1 MAQWQDITRQLREQ
15 AAKVPKLL
23 WAAVGVIGISLA
35 VVVWLE
41 SSGPSYAVLSEGLSP
56 ADGGKVIA
64 QLQKL
69 GIPYQ
74 LQAAGN
80 VILVP
85 APQLAQARLQL
96 GAAQIPGTSSQTA
109 WNQLENAPMT
119 ASDLAQSTMAT
130 QALETSLEQSIEAM
144 NGVRDA
150 QVFLA
155 LPPETPFL
163 ADQPHPSASVVLD
176 GNQAQ
181 VSAQAQAIASLVAGA
196 VPGLSAAN
204 VTVVTTSGVTVY
216 PISGSMNTGR
226 QFATIEQI
234 ETSTAARVAGLLAPI
249 VGSGNFR
256 TDVSADLDFTQTSIR
271 QISYGPTHLVER
283 SNSTQSSQTGNDTG
297 AIGIPGALSNE
308 PPPATTAG
316 TPPASPP
323 AASST
328 TPPTTGTA
336 TPDKTSTSGTSQ
348 TAPAGPSRTASSL
361 EQSFVTDQTDSSIE
375 KPDWAVKSVAI
386 SVVVNESALPK
397 GITIA
402 ALQNAIASGLAYQNV
417 KVNVLATPFDK
428 TATSTFGGAR
438 LASATS
444 PITRSVLEL
453 LAAMALLFG
462 LALPLG
468 RRLASLNF
476 KTFLPQ
482 TPQIPQ
488 PLMHALPPL
497 KPRQDFSNV
506 RDQAKQNIAGVASLL
521 KSWVDEN
528 E

>member
-23 WAAVGVIGISLA
+23 WAAMGVVGISLA

-41 SSGPSYAVLSEGLSP
+41 SSGPPYAVLSEGLAP

-85 APQLAQARLQL
+85 TPQLAQARLQL
-96 GAAQIPGTSSQTA
+96 GAAQIPGNSSQTA
-109 WNQLENAPMT
+109 WSQLENAPMT

-163 ADQPHPSASVVLD
+163 ADQPHASASIVLD
-176 GNQAQ
+176 AD
-181 VSAQAQAIASLVAGA
+181 QAQAAAQAKAIADLVAGA

-204 VTVVTTSGVTVY
+204 VTVVTTSGITVY
-216 PISGSMNTGR
+216 PVSGSMNTGR

-271 QISYGPTHLVER
+271 QISYGPTHLVEH
-283 SNSTQSSQTGNDTG
+283 SNSTQSSQTGADTG

-316 TPPASPP
+316 TPPTT
-323 AASST
+323 ST
-328 TPPTTGTA
+328 TPPTATADKSSAAGTNKS
-336 TPDKTSTSGTSQ
+336 TSTDKTASA
-348 TAPAGPSRTASSL
+348 APTRTASSL
-361 EQSFVTDQTDSSIE
+361 EQSFVTDQTDSSIT

-397 GITIA
+397 GITIS
-402 ALQNAIASGLAYQNV
+402 ALQNAIASGLAYPNV

-428 TATSTFGGAR
+428 TAPSTLGGTH
-438 LASATS
+438 LANFMS
-444 PITRSVLEL
+444 PITRATLEL

-468 RRLASLNF
+468 RRLATLTF
-476 KTFLPQ
+476 KSVLPQ
-482 TPQIPQ
+482 PPQS
-488 PLMHALPPL
+488 LVHELPPA

-521 KSWVDEN
+521 QNWVEEN
-528 E
+528 D